1 MTIIGQLYREVEVP
15 EPPKLSDIFQEQ
27 VSPLHF
33 RAQICSWLILP
44 NSLHLPAPIMSDY
57 AHFVQI

>member
-27 VSPLHF
+27 VSCLCIK
-33 RAQICSWLILP
+33 AQICSWL
-44 NSLHLPAPIMSDY
+44 
-57 AHFVQI
+57 V